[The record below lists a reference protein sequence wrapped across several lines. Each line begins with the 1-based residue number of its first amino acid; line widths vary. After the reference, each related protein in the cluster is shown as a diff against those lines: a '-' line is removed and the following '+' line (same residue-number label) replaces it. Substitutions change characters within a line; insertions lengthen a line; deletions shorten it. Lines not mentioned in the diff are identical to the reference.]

1 MRGALALFGPALLAA
16 AATQREVSGEGYA
29 RAAFAPNPAPTYSA
43 TPPAPLNKARRR
55 AKQKAAA
62 KARTAQRMRA
72 KGKR

>member
-1 MRGALALFGPALLAA
+1 MKPLPPEFI
-16 AATQREVSGEGYA
+16 T
-29 RAAFAPNPAPTYSA
+29 SA
-43 TPPAPLNKARRR
+43 TPAAPLNKARRR

>member
-1 MRGALALFGPALLAA
+1 MRGMLAAQAALLALEGA
-16 AATQREVSGEGYA
+16 AANAAESVQRFAS
-29 RAAFAPNPAPTYSA
+29 AAKQAQTYSA
-43 TPPAPLNKARRR
+43 TPPAPLDKARRR